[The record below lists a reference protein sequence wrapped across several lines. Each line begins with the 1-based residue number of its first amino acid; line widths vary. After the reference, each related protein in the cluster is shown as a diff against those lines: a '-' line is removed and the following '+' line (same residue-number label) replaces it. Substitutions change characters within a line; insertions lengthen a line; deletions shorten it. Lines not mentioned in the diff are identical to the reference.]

1 MSQRPPHDR
10 SGGSDSGNDD
20 APPTAAELAAA
31 QRLARLVDGAL
42 AGAHAP
48 PALDAED
55 RALLETATVVH
66 ATLGQAG
73 LAPARVHALIDAALD
88 PARAPARPVTPL
100 PARPHDAG
108 AARPRR
114 FAALAAGAVALVAA
128 AAALLIVLRRPA
140 PPLAAQ
146 ARSMDAIIGRPI
158 APDAADAAS
167 ARLDALLADRRG
179 GRP

>member
-1 MSQRPPHDR
+1 MYEVRFHGR
-10 SGGSDSGNDD
+10 GGQG
-20 APPTAAELAAA
+20 AVTAAAML
-31 QRLARLVDGAL
+31 
-42 AGAHAP
+42 
-48 PALDAED
+48 
-55 RALLETATVVH
+55 
-66 ATLGQAG
+66 
-73 LAPARVHALIDAALD
+73 
-88 PARAPARPVTPL
+88 
-100 PARPHDAG
+100 
-108 AARPRR
+108 
-114 FAALAAGAVALVAA
+114 